1 MRIALVVTGGLD
13 RSGREHVIPA
23 LVSLLERLA
32 RRHEV
37 VAFVLRYHQ
46 EPCRYELCGAVVR
59 DLGRPEGILR
69 QVRALSRAV
78 REEGRF
84 DIIHGYWAVPAGLA
98 AATVGKRLSI
108 PSVVTFDS
116 GEFVAFPDLGYGLQR
131 TVSMRLAV
139 RATAA
144 LAAATTVC
152 SQYQATLAQRHGT
165 ESRIIPFGV
174 DPQRFNRFGTASGR
188 TGEAA
193 QRSPHTE
200 GSGRLLHVASLNPVK
215 DQATLIRAFAQVL
228 ERGLDVT
235 LDIVGEDTTAGRIAE
250 MARQAGAADHVT
262 FHGYMPGDQLADLYR
277 RSHLFVLSSRHEAA
291 GVVLLEAAACGLPIV
306 GTSVGYIADWA
317 PERAT
322 AVPPADPDALAR
334 AIADLLRDR
343 DRRERQAAS
352 AAQWASL
359 HDVDWTARRLD
370 ELYAALA

>member
-23 LVSLLERLA
+23 LVSLLDRLA
-32 RRHEV
+32 GRHDV

-46 EPCRYELCGAVVR
+46 EPCRYELRGAVVR

-69 QVRALSRAV
+69 QVRALTEAV

-131 TVSMRLAV
+131 TVRMRLAV

-144 LAAATTVC
+144 LAGATTVC
-152 SQYQATLAQRHGT
+152 SQYQAALARRHGT
-165 ESRIIPFGV
+165 EPHVIPFGV
-174 DPQRFNRFGTASGR
+174 DSQRFNRLDTAWRHNAGPR
-188 TGEAA
+188 
-193 QRSPHTE
+193 
-200 GSGRLLHVASLNPVK
+200 RLLHVASLNPVK
-215 DQATLIRAFAQVL
+215 DQTTLLRAFAQVL
-228 ERGLDVT
+228 ELGVDVT
-235 LDIVGEDTTAGRIAE
+235 LDIVGEDTTAGRMTQ
-250 MARQAGAADHVT
+250 MALQAGAADRVT
-262 FHGYMPGDQLADLYR
+262 FHGYLPGDQLAELYK

-322 AVPPADPDALAR
+322 AVPLADPDALAR
-334 AIADLLRDR
+334 AIVDLLGDR

>member
-23 LVSLLERLA
+23 LVSLLDRLA
-32 RRHEV
+32 RRHDV
-37 VAFVLRYHQ
+37 VAFVLRYHK
-46 EPCRYELCGAVVR
+46 EPCRYELRGAVVH
-59 DLGRPEGILR
+59 DLGRPEGLLR
-69 QVRALSRAV
+69 QVRALTEAMRKE
-78 REEGRF
+78 RRF

-131 TVSMRLAV
+131 STRMRLAV

-144 LAAATTVC
+144 LAGATTVC
-152 SQYQATLAQRHGT
+152 SQYQAVLARRHGT
-165 ESRIIPFGV
+165 EPHVIPFGV
-174 DPQRFNRFGTASGR
+174 DPQQFNRTDTARPRDGR
-188 TGEAA
+188 
-193 QRSPHTE
+193 PC
-200 GSGRLLHVASLNPVK
+200 RLLHVASLNPIK
-215 DQATLIRAFAQVL
+215 DQATLLRAFAQVL
-228 ERGLDVT
+228 ERGIEAT
-235 LDIVGEDTTAGRIAE
+235 LDIAGEDTTAGLIAE
-250 MARQAGAADHVT
+250 IARQAGAADRVT
-262 FHGYMPGDQLADLYR
+262 LHGYVPGDRLAELYR

-322 AVPPADPDALAR
+322 AVPPGDPNALAS
-334 AIADLLRDR
+334 AIVDLLRNR
-343 DRRERQAAS
+343 DRRERQAVA

-370 ELYAALA
+370 ELYATLA